1 MKFDEKI
8 HRGAVYRDAIE
19 YYGAKNQ
26 VDVALEEMGELIQA
40 LMKERRCEEEWRRPD
55 LRVHVAEEM
64 ADVEI
69 MLEQLKII
77 FKNEEAVE
85 QWRGAKIERLERRL
99 DGRIKE

>member
-1 MKFDEKI
+1 MTFDERI
-8 HRGAVYRDAIE
+8 HYGAVYRDAID
-19 YYGAKNQ
+19 YYGEKNQ
-26 VDVALEEMGELIQA
+26 VDVAVEEMAELTQA
-40 LMKERRCEEEWRRPD
+40 LMKERRCDEEWRRPD

-85 QWRGAKIERLERRL
+85 QWKGAKVERLERRL
-99 DGRIKE
+99 DGRV